1 VKSINGH
8 RAEVRSIAFSPNGKL
23 MASAS
28 ADQTIKLWNREGV
41 HLATL
46 KGHANAVWSVAFSPD
61 SQWLISASEDGTAK
75 LWQVGVA
82 LDTQK
87 AFRYGCDWVGD
98 YLRNSP
104 EPDDRTLCD

>member
-41 HLATL
+41 HLSTL

-61 SQWLISASEDGTAK
+61 SPLNFGRLGWRWILKKHSGMDVTG
-75 LWQVGVA
+75 
-82 LDTQK
+82 
-87 AFRYGCDWVGD
+87 
-98 YLRNSP
+98 
-104 EPDDRTLCD
+104 